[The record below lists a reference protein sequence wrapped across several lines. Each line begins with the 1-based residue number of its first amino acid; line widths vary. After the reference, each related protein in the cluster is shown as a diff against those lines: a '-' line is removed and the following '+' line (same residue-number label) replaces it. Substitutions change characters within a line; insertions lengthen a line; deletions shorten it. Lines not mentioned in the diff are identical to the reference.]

1 MMLESQKRVT
11 MRTMGEFWHLA
22 GDFMGEFSAGPGRAS
37 AGIFESFHH
46 ARIGEFSALPQ
57 ITAVDFLTHSE
68 THPAGK
74 IRSRTAA
81 GPWQNRQSN
90 DRLIVHNV
98 SAEPRFTLLKSY
110 DMIGE

>member
-1 MMLESQKRVT
+1 MLESQKRVT

-37 AGIFESFHH
+37 AGNFESFHH
-46 ARIGEFSALPQ
+46 ARIGEFLALPQ
-57 ITAVDFLTHSE
+57 IAAVDFLTHSE
-68 THPAGK
+68 THFAGK
-74 IRSRTAA
+74 NPLQAAA
-81 GPWQNRQSN
+81 GPWQNRWSN
-90 DRLIVHNV
+90 DRLVVRNV